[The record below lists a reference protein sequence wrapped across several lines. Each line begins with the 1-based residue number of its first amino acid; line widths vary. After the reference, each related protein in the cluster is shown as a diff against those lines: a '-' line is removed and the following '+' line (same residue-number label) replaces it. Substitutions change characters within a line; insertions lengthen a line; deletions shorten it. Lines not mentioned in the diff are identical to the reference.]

1 MLKSDKCEWKEQTI
15 DFLYFIQKIVNSFH
29 SPPPPI
35 VRNCSLFN
43 EYSIENLILGDI
55 FIRPQQILCFLDFS
69 GRKFY
74 YKKKI
79 YAFSTDKKKINI
91 LNSVYVHALKRK
103 QSAK

>member
-1 MLKSDKCEWKEQTI
+1 MNE
-15 DFLYFIQKIVNSFH
+15 
-29 SPPPPI
+29 
-35 VRNCSLFN
+35 RNRQLISYTLFKKKLTV
-43 EYSIENLILGDI
+43 LILGDI